1 MDDTTPAVPVTA
13 AATFCATLVD
23 EWVRAGVRHAIV
35 CPGSRSTPMALALA
49 AADAIDVQVVHDE
62 RSAGFMALGAAL
74 REGEPAVLLTTS
86 GTAAAEL
93 HPAVVEADLSGV
105 PMIVC
110 TADRPPELQ
119 DVGAPQTIDQ
129 VHLYGRSVRW
139 FAAPEVPDDARA
151 STWRP
156 LAARAFNEATGT
168 RPGPVHLNLAFRDPL
183 VGQPGSLP
191 VGRDGACLWHER
203 PRLVRPDASQ
213 VEQAARLLTGRRG
226 VIIAGGGELDSHD
239 VHTLAAKLGWPVL
252 VSPRSLGAWD
262 DQPHTVA
269 HVDALVRVPSFA
281 ATHRPEVLLQLGGP
295 LASRLV
301 AEWLAGV
308 PVVAAMGDHQWIDPG
323 AQVVLAVTPQVCG
336 PLAARDWR
344 AAPTEW
350 LRKWT
355 AAEGAARQAI
365 AGTLAAHPEPTEP
378 AIARDVVRRLPEHS
392 SLVVSSS
399 MPVRD
404 VEWYAEPGP
413 NIRVFANRGANGIDG
428 VVSTAV
434 GVALTAARDAASA
447 ILTVSGSSGGASA
460 EALAALAAPPLPP
473 LTDSLD
479 PTAVLVGDVAFL
491 HDSTA
496 LVGLAARGVN
506 LTIVV
511 VDNDGGGIFSFL
523 PQGTQLPAERFEQ
536 LFGTPHGVDLTKLAE
551 AHGIPWQVLV
561 TQAEVGPAVA
571 ASAGQVGPRILIV
584 RTDRAANVE
593 VHAEIHAAVA
603 AAL

>member
-1 MDDTTPAVPVTA
+1 MTQGPEVTA

-49 AADAIDVQVVHDE
+49 AAPGLDVEVVHDE

-74 REGEPAVLLTTS
+74 REREPAVLLTTS

-129 VHLYGRSVRW
+129 VHLYGRAVRW
-139 FAAPEVPDDARA
+139 FSAPEVPDDNRA
-151 STWRP
+151 ATWRP
-156 LAARAFNEATGT
+156 LAARAVAEATGK

-183 VGQPGSLP
+183 VGRPGPLP
-191 VGRDGACLWHER
+191 DGRAGDRPWFERSRFVEPAESEVGR
-203 PRLVRPDASQ
+203 
-213 VEQAARLLTGRRG
+213 AAALLTGRRG
-226 VIIAGGGELDSHD
+226 VIIAGGGEFDAYELY
-239 VHTLAAKLGWPVL
+239 TLATKLGWPV
-252 VSPRSLGAWD
+252 VVGPRSTCLWD
-262 DQPHTVA
+262 DQPNAIVHL
-269 HVDALVRVPSFA
+269 DALLRVPAFA
-281 ATHRPEVLLQLGGP
+281 ERHRPEVVLQLGGP

-308 PVVAAMGDHQWIDPG
+308 PVVAGMADHEWIDPG
-323 AQVVLAVTPQVCG
+323 AQVALAV
-336 PLAARDWR
+336 PLHLYAPLSEREWR
-344 AAPTEW
+344 AAPDEW
-350 LRKWT
+350 LRGWT
-355 AAEGAARQAI
+355 DAERAARAAI
-365 AGTLAAHPEPTEP
+365 AAVLAEHPEPTEP
-378 AIARDVVRRLPEHS
+378 AIARDVVRHLPDQS
-392 SLVVSSS
+392 ALVVSSS

-413 NIRVFANRGANGIDG
+413 DFVEVFANRGANGIDG
-428 VVSTAV
+428 VVSTGV
-434 GVALTAARDAASA
+434 GVALTAGSEGPYT
-447 ILTVSGSSGGASA
+447 ITLTAGG
-460 EALAALAAPPLPP
+460 
-473 LTDSLD
+473 TDVPRPQPRSHGPRC

-491 HDSTA
+491 HDSNA
-496 LVGLAARGVN
+496 LLGLVARGVN
-506 LTIVV
+506 LTIIVI
-511 VDNDGGGIFSFL
+511 DNDGGGIFSFL
-523 PQGTQLPAERFEQ
+523 PQGTQLPTDRFEQ

-551 AHGIPWQVLV
+551 AHGIPYEVLT
-561 TQAEVGPAVA
+561 TQADVGPAVA
-571 ASAGQVGPRILIV
+571 ASAGQVGPRILII
-584 RTDRAANVE
+584 RTDRAANVA

>member
-1 MDDTTPAVPVTA
+1 LRTVNDTTPAVPVTA

-49 AADAIDVQVVHDE
+49 AAPALDVQVVHDE
-62 RSAGFMALGAAL
+62 RSAGFMALGVGL
-74 REGEPAVLLTTS
+74 SEGEPAIVLTTS

-93 HPAVVEADLSGV
+93 HPAVVEAGLAGV
-105 PMIVC
+105 AMIVC

-139 FAAPEVPDDARA
+139 FAAPEVPDDARS

-156 LAARAFNEATGT
+156 LAARAHAEATGT

-183 VGQPGSLP
+183 VGDAGPLP
-191 VGRDGACLWHER
+191 EGRSDGRPWHER
-203 PRLVRPDASQ
+203 SWVTEPDAT
-213 VEQAARLLTGRRG
+213 EADRAATLLAGRRG
-226 VIIAGGGELDSHD
+226 VIIAGGPELDSYE
-239 VHTLAAKLGWPVL
+239 VHTLAAKLGWPVV
-252 VSPRSLGAWD
+252 VSPRSGGVWD
-262 DQPHTVA
+262 DQPNTIA
-269 HVDALVRVPSFA
+269 HADALVRVPAFA
-281 ATHRPEVLLQLGGP
+281 AAHRPEVVLQLGGL

-301 AEWLAGV
+301 ADWLAGV
-308 PVVAAMGDHQWIDPG
+308 PVVAGMADHEWVDPG
-323 AQVVLAVTPQVCG
+323 AQVVLAISAHLYRA
-336 PLAARDWR
+336 LAERAWR
-344 AAPTEW
+344 SAPVEW
-350 LRKWT
+350 LSSWT
-355 AAEGAARQAI
+355 AAEQAARQAI
-365 AGTLAAHPEPTEP
+365 ATTLAGHPEPTEP
-378 AIARDVVRRLPEHS
+378 AVARDVVSSLPEDAC
-392 SLVVSSS
+392 LVVSSS

-413 NIRVFANRGANGIDG
+413 NIRVLANRGANGIDG

-434 GVALTAARDAASA
+434 GVALTA
-447 ILTVSGSSGGASA
+447 GSSVVHLSAGSGGVAGDVGES
-460 EALAALAAPPLPP
+460 P
-473 LTDSLD
+473 TVG

-496 LVGLAARGVN
+496 LVGLAARGLD
-506 LTIVV
+506 LTVIV

-536 LFGTPHGVDLTKLAE
+536 LFGTPHGVDLPKLAE
-551 AHGIPWQVLV
+551 AHGIPWRVLE

-571 ASAGQVGPRILIV
+571 NSAEQGGTRILIV
-584 RTDRAANVE
+584 RTDRAANVAL
-593 VHAEIHAAVA
+593 HAEIHAAVA